1 MPRVKIDSIYLQ
13 YEISGYG
20 PPVVF
25 INGLT
30 MDLNG
35 WLLQVEPF
43 SRKYRILRYDCR
55 GQGGSDKPDTEY
67 SQEMHAEDLRGLM
80 EKLEIPRA
88 HIIGL
93 SNGGHSVKLGS
104 RQPQGK
110 TAPAKNVSVGTQA
123 DAVKFGEAVILAIPF
138 SAVKE
143 TVDAIGPN
151 AFKGKTLIDATN
163 VFPQPPGWGASTSGA
178 EETAKLVPGAKVVK
192 AFNTAFANTM
202 STGKVGSSKLLGLVA
217 ADDAAA
223 RKTVLRLAADIGFDP
238 VDAGPLN
245 SAR

>member
-1 MPRVKIDSIYLQ
+1 MNI
-13 YEISGYG
+13 G
-20 PPVVF
+20 
-25 INGLT
+25 
-30 MDLNG
+30 
-35 WLLQVEPF
+35 
-43 SRKYRILRYDCR
+43 IL
-55 GQGGSDKPDTEY
+55 GTGSVATNL
-67 SQEMHAEDLRGLM
+67 A
-80 EKLEIPRA
+80 
-88 HIIGL
+88 IGL

-123 DAVKFGEAVILAIPF
+123 DAVKFGEAVILAVPF

-223 RKTVLRLAADIGFDP
+223 RKTVLRLAADLGFDP
-238 VDAGPLN
+238 VDAGPLS
-245 SAR
+245 SARYMEAMALMNIRLAFEQKMGNKIGFALARER